1 MPIALGGVFS
11 IAVLALWAFCLLE
24 VITTDERQMRYLPKM
39 LWVSIVLLPIVGS
52 VVWLLAGRPQAG
64 RPQAGRAHPWPA
76 DGPTGPMTP
85 PDDDPEFLAQ
95 LGQVNAEHEQML
107 RQWEEDLRRREQE
120 LRRDE
125 DPDTPTT

>member
-52 VVWLLAGRPQAG
+52 VVWLLAGRPQG
-64 RPQAGRAHPWPA
+64 GRATAWPA
-76 DGPTGPMTP
+76 AEPTGPMTP

-107 RQWEEDLRRREQE
+107 RQWEADLRRREEE
-120 LRRDE
+120 LRRDD
-125 DPDTPTT
+125 DPDTPTA